1 MAEGRKRV
9 GGCCVKPQSKE
20 SEGEEGMGQLGRDVS
35 AVMISFVCIKS
46 IYLGGEEKERQQVST
61 A

>member
-20 SEGEEGMGQLGRDVS
+20 SEEEEGGVGQLGRDVS
-35 AVMISFVCIKS
+35 AVMISFVCI
-46 IYLGGEEKERQQVST
+46 
-61 A
+61 